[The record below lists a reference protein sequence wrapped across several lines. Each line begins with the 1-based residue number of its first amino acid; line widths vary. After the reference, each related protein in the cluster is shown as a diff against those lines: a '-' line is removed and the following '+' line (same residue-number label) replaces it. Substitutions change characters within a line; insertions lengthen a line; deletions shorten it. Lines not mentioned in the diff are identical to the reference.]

1 MIEDEV
7 NTMENNDE
15 ILTPQQEQPAEP
27 KSEYKPRPLWQIIG
41 AWALLIIFVGIMIA
55 TYIRM
60 LGGAG

>member
-1 MIEDEV
+1 
-7 NTMENNDE
+7 MENNDE
-15 ILTPQQEQPAEP
+15 ILTPQQEQPAAP